1 MIFDFLNKSWGPT
14 KSLGSVDDPDDNSA
28 GPLTAKDMAK
38 PSHEFYSL
46 IEPLGQLLWVARE
59 AHRALRW
66 HAKEGGTATLQK
78 FLTIWVGMLA
88 KWTSMPGWRG
98 RGGGQTKW
106 CDRIKQPRLSIHDS
120 LKHPRG
126 LWQAP
131 PPMEGRRRNGVAQGI
146 RHDTDPKVTVHC
158 QESPSKKAKEQ
169 LAAELASQQVAAAV
183 EDGWRLVYVDG
194 SSKPLWKWSKYR
206 PGGVGIYSQE
216 DTQSGKISISEPL
229 PLNLQQTNNVAEL

>member
-1 MIFDFLNKSWGPT
+1 MNFLLVPKGASLFKIQTSTPPPLCGKKETVKHALSECKFYPVIFDFLNKSWGPT

-98 RGGGQTKW
+98 RGGG
-106 CDRIKQPRLSIHDS
+106 RP
-120 LKHPRG
+120 
-126 LWQAP
+126 
-131 PPMEGRRRNGVAQGI
+131 NGVTGSSN
-146 RHDTDPKVTVHC
+146 RD
-158 QESPSKKAKEQ
+158 SPSMT
-169 LAAELASQQVAAAV
+169 V
-183 EDGWRLVYVDG
+183 
-194 SSKPLWKWSKYR
+194 
-206 PGGVGIYSQE
+206 
-216 DTQSGKISISEPL
+216 
-229 PLNLQQTNNVAEL
+229 